1 MCDDFDLVLLPN
13 SDNLTLLFSKFFF
26 FCFDSSVGNP
36 THSNPKNI
44 GETINFLIPCK
55 CPNKVWTNNSTFN
68 TIFQTEKNTKFTRL
82 NKIKRTQS
90 HKRISPSI

>member
-55 CPNKVWTNNSTFN
+55 CPNKVQTNNSTLN
-68 TIFQTEKNTKFTRL
+68 TIFQTKKKYEIHEIEQ
-82 NKIKRTQS
+82 NKEDS
-90 HKRISPSI
+90 ES